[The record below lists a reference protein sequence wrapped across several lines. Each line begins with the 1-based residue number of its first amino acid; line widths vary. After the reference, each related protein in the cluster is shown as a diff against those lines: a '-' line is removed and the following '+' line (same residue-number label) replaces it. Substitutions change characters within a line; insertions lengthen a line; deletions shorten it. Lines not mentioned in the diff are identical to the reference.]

1 MNEPI
6 EPRLT
11 IRLGLDL
18 HADVKDYLLIVR
30 NSRNEVSTSTSSYSW
45 ALGAMDGATKS
56 IQTKRYRRDLNE

>member
-18 HADVKDYLLIVR
+18 HADVKDYLIIIR
-30 NSRNEVSTSTSSYSW
+30 DSKNEVFTQTSSDSW
-45 ALGAMDGATKS
+45 ALGAMDGATRS
-56 IQTKRYRRDLNE
+56 IQTKRYRRDINE